1 MKLFLKRLLL
11 ALLRKAKRK
20 MLIGTPVVTE
30 KDREQLHKARF
41 LQAFVACVLI
51 LACFRWLMP
60 EGQPIAE
67 VSDDAAMVDTS
78 QEANS
83 TMQEAEC
90 TTQEANSTM
99 QEANSTMQEANSTMQ
114 EANCTMQEANCTMQ
128 EADCTMQ
135 EANCTM
141 QEADCTT
148 EVASPASTRFY
159 HPDGTPIVHRI
170 YSVSSFKNTFPDM
183 NDVQMVAA
191 RRHGVSPVQDREEA
205 ERRMKELVY
214 VGSDPYFY
222 VDNLHSSIPYL
233 VPRAAVLLHDIGKV
247 FFDSLYIKG
256 IPLHKIIVTSVLR
269 TKNDVEKLRRGN
281 GNATENSCH
290 LYGTTVDICY
300 NRYQTVEDPN
310 GPPRRAVRNDSLKWI
325 LSEVL
330 RDFRKQGRC
339 YVKYE
344 VKQGCFHLTVN

>member
-90 TTQEANSTM
+90 TM
-99 QEANSTMQEANSTMQ
+99 QEANSTMQEA
-114 EANCTMQEANCTMQ
+114 ECTMQEANS
-128 EADCTMQ
+128 
-135 EANCTM
+135 TM

-191 RRHGVSPVQDREEA
+191 CRHGVSPVQDREEA

>member
-67 VSDDAAMVDTS
+67 VSDDVAMVDTS
-78 QEANS
+78 
-83 TMQEAEC
+83 
-90 TTQEANSTM
+90 QEANSTM
-99 QEANSTMQEANSTMQ
+99 QEANSTMQEA
-114 EANCTMQEANCTMQ
+114 ECTMQEANS
-128 EADCTMQ
+128 
-135 EANCTM
+135 TM

>member
-90 TTQEANSTM
+90 TM
-99 QEANSTMQEANSTMQ
+99 QEANS
-114 EANCTMQEANCTMQ
+114 
-128 EADCTMQ
+128 
-135 EANCTM
+135 TM

-191 RRHGVSPVQDREEA
+191 CRHGVSPVQDREEA

>member
-83 TMQEAEC
+83 TMQEA
-90 TTQEANSTM
+90 NSTM
-99 QEANSTMQEANSTMQ
+99 QEAECTMQEANS
-114 EANCTMQEANCTMQ
+114 
-128 EADCTMQ
+128 
-135 EANCTM
+135 TM

-191 RRHGVSPVQDREEA
+191 CRHGVSPVQDREEA

>member
-78 QEANS
+78 QEAN
-83 TMQEAEC
+83 
-90 TTQEANSTM
+90 
-99 QEANSTMQEANSTMQ
+99 
-114 EANCTMQEANCTMQ
+114 
-128 EADCTMQ
+128 
-135 EANCTM
+135 CTM

-191 RRHGVSPVQDREEA
+191 CRHGVSPVQDREEA

-233 VPRAAVLLHDIGKV
+233 VPCAAVLLHDIGKV

>member
-83 TMQEAEC
+83 TMQEA
-90 TTQEANSTM
+90 
-99 QEANSTMQEANSTMQ
+99 
-114 EANCTMQEANCTMQ
+114 
-128 EADCTMQ
+128 DCTMQ
-135 EANCTM
+135 EANSTM

-148 EVASPASTRFY
+148 EVASPVSTRFY

>member
-90 TTQEANSTM
+90 TMQEAECTTQEANSTM
-99 QEANSTMQEANSTMQ
+99 QEANSTMQEA
-114 EANCTMQEANCTMQ
+114 
-128 EADCTMQ
+128 D
-135 EANCTM
+135 CTM

-148 EVASPASTRFY
+148 EVASPVSTRFY